1 MPCYQTRTTSVE
13 LKNAD
18 DTLLKAAMEA
28 LGVEY
33 YDYDY
38 DRASG
43 RVTVRSTFTLTD
55 NEIKVAY
62 SEQVVASVQKRFG
75 WKVNEPKTKQA
86 QQARQQRRV
95 YVLARR

>member
-1 MPCYQTRTTSVE
+1 MPCYQIRMTSVE
-13 LKNAD
+13 LKNAN

-28 LGVEY
+28 LGVD
-33 YDYDY
+33 DYDY

-43 RVTVRSTFTLTD
+43 RVTVQSAFTLTD